1 MHELCMFTQIWSYT
15 DGVMAGMDHEP
26 YKITRFT
33 DSQPDHKKWPTAS
46 E

>member
-1 MHELCMFTQIWSYT
+1 MHVYTNLVIYT
-15 DGVMAGMDHEP
+15 DGVMAEMDHEP